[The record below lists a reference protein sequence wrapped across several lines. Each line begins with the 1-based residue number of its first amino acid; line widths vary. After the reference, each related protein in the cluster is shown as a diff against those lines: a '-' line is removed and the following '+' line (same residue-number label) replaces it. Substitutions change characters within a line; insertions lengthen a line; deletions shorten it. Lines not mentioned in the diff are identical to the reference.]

1 MKNLRKIS
9 CLVMSGL
16 WISTAVDAM
25 NSNSVFNNQ
34 KSQSSSVRRQI
45 SDREDVDPNAFRPIV
60 KAYDGPNRN
69 PLLNFTMTKAEDILG
84 CLVMEK
90 KTFTRSDILRVIE
103 EKFSECKVSF
113 DNNKLGKTTNEVI
126 AMTRSIGNDRNGDD
140 LYWVKIHNYQ
150 KRYKNNFLHP
160 IICSSVSNE
169 WESVAREWEITVYER
184 VEEDTCICGKEEI
197 KDIYTIRNRINGNE
211 LYPIGSRCINK
222 FKSEKMN
229 KDIHAYEKAFNKIS
243 NGISKLRETIGKGE
257 SIKFTAR
264 LFSEELIRYLNK
276 EGALDDNERQFLL
289 DMTGKRYKR
298 SGEREQINEII
309 ENRIVPY
316 IQNSPQNKKI
326 RIDRQMLKQL
336 KG

>member
-9 CLVMSGL
+9 CLVISGL

-34 KSQSSSVRRQI
+34 KSQSSSVRRQT
-45 SDREDVDPNAFRPIV
+45 SDRKNVDPNASRPTV

-69 PLLNFTMTKAEDILG
+69 PLLDLKMTEAEDILG

-103 EKFSECKVSF
+103 EKFSEYKVSF
-113 DNNKLGKTTNEVI
+113 DNNKLRKTTNEVI
-126 AMTRSIGNDRNGDD
+126 AMTRSIGNDQNGDV

-160 IICSSVSNE
+160 IICSSVSDE
-169 WESVAREWEITVYER
+169 WESAAHEWEVIYYG
-184 VEEDTCICGKEEI
+184 EDEGNTCICGKEDI
-197 KDIYTIRNRINGNE
+197 KYISGIYNRINGNE

-309 ENRIVPY
+309 ESRIVPY